1 VDEKLGG
8 NGMDRFTKR
17 EMILLIALIAL
28 AGLLFFGRQ
37 MQDVDLSEIE
47 TMEAEPVKRNGDVES
62 EAELVVHI
70 AGEVFEPGVYALR
83 SGARVIEAIQAA
95 GGETNFANLEK
106 LNLARILV
114 DGEQIIVPSTLE
126 TDVQVAE
133 NQPQADGKV
142 NINRAEEMELEGLTG
157 IGPTKAQAII
167 DYRAEHPFQSIEEI
181 QSVSGIGQKTYEK
194 ICDQITIN

>member
-1 VDEKLGG
+1 
-8 NGMDRFTKR
+8 MDRFTKR

-47 TMEAEPVKRNGDVES
+47 TMEAEPMEKNGDVEH

-142 NINRAEEMELEGLTG
+142 NINRAKEMELEGLTG

-167 DYRAEHPFQSIEEI
+167 DYRTQHPFQSIEEI

>member
-1 VDEKLGG
+1 
-8 NGMDRFTKR
+8 MDRFTKR

-47 TMEAEPVKRNGDVES
+47 TMEAEPVERIG
-62 EAELVVHI
+62 EAENETELVVHI

-106 LNLARILV
+106 LNLARVLV

-167 DYRAEHPFQSIEEI
+167 DYRTEHLFQSIEEI

>member
-1 VDEKLGG
+1 
-8 NGMDRFTKR
+8 
-17 EMILLIALIAL
+17 
-28 AGLLFFGRQ
+28 

-47 TMEAEPVKRNGDVES
+47 TMEAEPVERIG
-62 EAELVVHI
+62 EAENEPELVVHI

-106 LNLARILV
+106 LNLARVLV

-167 DYRAEHPFQSIEEI
+167 DYRTEHLFQSIEEI

-194 ICDQITIN
+194 ICDKITIN